1 MCKNYG
7 WDLEY
12 VLGLT
17 RGQINV
23 LTDGMQEVAEVKA
36 EATDEVRTGK
46 GKGRWVTYNK
56 RGEKVQHDV
65 QSANDIFQLAS
76 IPGFSLTD
84 RAKKALK
91 KIAQDRLKKAEKDA
105 SKSG

>member
-1 MCKNYG
+1 M
-7 WDLEY
+7 EY

-36 EATDEVRTGK
+36 EATEEVRTGK

-56 RGEKVQHDV
+56 KGEKVQHDV
-65 QSANDIFQLAS
+65 KSASDIFQLAS

-84 RAKKALK
+84 RARKALQR
-91 KIAQDRLKKAEKDA
+91 IAQNRLDKAKINA
-105 SKSG
+105 SESG